1 MNRITIGAMA
11 LALPLLTSVA
21 PAIAQ
26 STVYTTINAQSGKP
40 VRLGVYA
47 GLNKDC
53 SQGPLPEIKVTQ
65 NPTHGVF
72 VIRKAKA
79 SVRGEG
85 RCPAGT
91 EAEVQ
96 VVFYQSRANY
106 IGDDGV
112 SYEVRSG
119 DQVRSYSIALSIKA
133 SAPAR
138 KRPDTTDL

>member
-1 MNRITIGAMA
+1 MNRVAIGATA
-11 LALPLLTSVA
+11 LALLTSVA

-40 VRLGVYA
+40 VRLGAYA

-65 NPTHGVF
+65 NPKNGVF
-72 VIRKAKA
+72 VIRKGKA
-79 SVRGEG
+79 TVRREG
-85 RCPAGT
+85 QCPAGT

-106 IGDDGV
+106 IGDDSV

-119 DQVRSYSIALSIKA
+119 DQVRSYSIAFSIKA
-133 SAPAR
+133 SAPPR
-138 KRPDTTDL
+138 KRPDITDL